1 MESIKNNG
9 DRLREWGILEF
20 MNIRKR
26 TDQFVLN
33 DSYWNILDLHIALV
47 HVNPASD
54 SMTNPDHSRIQMAR
68 HVDFWDEIDVARAKQ
83 TIKIVNV
90 IFV

>member
-1 MESIKNNG
+1 M
-9 DRLREWGILEF
+9 
-20 MNIRKR
+20 
-26 TDQFVLN
+26 
-33 DSYWNILDLHIALV
+33 V

-54 SMTNPDHSRIQMAR
+54 PMTNPDHSRIQMAR
-68 HVDFWDEIDVARAKQ
+68 HVDFWNEIDVARAKQ